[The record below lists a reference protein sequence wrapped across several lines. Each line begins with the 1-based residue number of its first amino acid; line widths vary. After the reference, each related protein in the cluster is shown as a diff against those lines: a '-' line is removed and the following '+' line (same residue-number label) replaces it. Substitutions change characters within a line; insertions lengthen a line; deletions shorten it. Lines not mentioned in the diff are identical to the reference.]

1 MISLLAQPQ
10 WKPRPKK
17 MICNRASGLTH
28 DVTRHHHWH
37 VPSWDIWLR
46 MLRTATSLPKQPFAF
61 LICHTTFLPTTI
73 RTCSKITAVQ
83 FAMHW
88 FSLGFWASCLNHCL
102 VPLDLGA
109 GVEQPFDSLIVQN
122 RQSMQS
128 MRRSMA
134 WTFED
139 NMVDSLFFCGCSAA
153 VKSDPSCF
161 LEGQPGGVG
170 TGVGQLLDLQ
180 PES

>member
-1 MISLLAQPQ
+1 MNHAIMIMIMKNCNDFQVHRCIVCMRELEAAKDQESHIPFRTKVIFRSLLDF
-10 WKPRPKK
+10 
-17 MICNRASGLTH
+17 I
-28 DVTRHHHWH
+28 
-37 VPSWDIWLR
+37 
-46 MLRTATSLPKQPFAF
+46 
-61 LICHTTFLPTTI
+61 
-73 RTCSKITAVQ
+73 
-83 FAMHW
+83 
-88 FSLGFWASCLNHCL
+88 FWASSSDHCL
-102 VPLDLGA
+102 AALDLGA